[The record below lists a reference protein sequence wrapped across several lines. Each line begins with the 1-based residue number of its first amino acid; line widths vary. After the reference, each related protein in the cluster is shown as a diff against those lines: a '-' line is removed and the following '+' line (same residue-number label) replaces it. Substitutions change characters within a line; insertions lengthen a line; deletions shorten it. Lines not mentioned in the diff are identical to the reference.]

1 VLDAE
6 YVLPLRWS
14 AESDP
19 AELSVYLRRLSRWLD
34 VTVVDGSEPAV
45 FDRHHRLW
53 ADVVRHVPVA
63 PSNVRNGKVAGVLTG
78 LELARHEAVI
88 IADDDVRWSFPALQA
103 AVDRLREA
111 DLVRP
116 QNFFAPLPWH
126 ARWDTARSL
135 VNRAFSSDFPG
146 TYAVRR
152 STFAAMGGY
161 DGDVLFE
168 NLELSR
174 TIEAAGGVEDR
185 ADDLFVR
192 REPPPVRQFRGQ
204 RVRQAYDSLAQPARL
219 MAELALL
226 PSTIALV
233 RWRRTGLLAA
243 VAGSIALAEYGRRR
257 AGGREVFPATAALWT
272 PVWLAERAVCAWLA
286 LARRLSGGVPYA
298 GQRLTVAAH
307 SRRELRRRRQR
318 PASASGTSSTRPCRR
333 DRSAAQTT
341 AWVCRLTRGEVRI
354 RPGSRSR
361 TAARKLRV
369 SAASAPR

>member
-6 YVLPLRWS
+6 YVLPLRW
-14 AESDP
+14 P
-19 AELSVYLRRLSRWLD
+19 AERDPTALTVYLRRLSRWLD
-34 VTVVDGSEPAV
+34 VTVVDGSESAV

-63 PSNVRNGKVAGVLTG
+63 HQGVRNGKVAGVLTG
-78 LELARHEAVI
+78 FELARHEAVI

-103 AVDRLREA
+103 AVARLRTA

-161 DGDVLFE
+161 DGDALFE

-174 TIEAAGGVEDR
+174 TVEAAGGVEDR
-185 ADDLFVR
+185 ADGLFVR
-192 REPPPVRQFRGQ
+192 REPPTIRQFRGQ
-204 RVRQAYDSLAQPARL
+204 RVRQAYDSLAQPGRMA
-219 MAELALL
+219 AELALL
-226 PSTIALV
+226 PAVLTLV
-233 RWRRTGLLAA
+233 RWSWSRNPRQRRTGRLGLAA
-243 VAGSIALAEYGRRR
+243 VLASVVALAERGRRR
-257 AGGREVFPATAALWT
+257 LGGREVFPATAALWA
-272 PVWLAERAVCAWLA
+272 PLWLAERAVCAWLA

-307 SRRELRRRRQR
+307 RHDELRRRLRR
-318 PASASGTSSTRPCRR
+318 GTLSSRTEWCETRPSGR
-333 DRSAAQTT
+333 
-341 AWVCRLTRGEVRI
+341 
-354 RPGSRSR
+354 
-361 TAARKLRV
+361 
-369 SAASAPR
+369 